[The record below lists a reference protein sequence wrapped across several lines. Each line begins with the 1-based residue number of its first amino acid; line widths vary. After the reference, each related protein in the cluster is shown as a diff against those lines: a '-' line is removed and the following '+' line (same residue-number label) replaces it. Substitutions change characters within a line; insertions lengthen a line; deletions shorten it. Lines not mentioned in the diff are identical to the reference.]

1 MELFSRGIVKCRYI
15 ILLVAIVLL
24 VPSVLLYLN
33 TKINYDMLSY
43 LPQDIDSMKGQD
55 ILVDEFG
62 TGAFSII
69 VVEDMPEKDVAAL
82 KAQIETVSGVE
93 DVLWYD
99 SFLDLSVPMEV
110 LPDEIYEAF
119 NRENS
124 TMMFVIFSDTSGSDA
139 TLESIRVIRRM
150 VDKQCF
156 VSGMSAVLVDTQE
169 LSDSEAPIYVA
180 LAVALSCLVLSLT
193 MDSFLVPFLFLLS
206 IGMAI
211 IYNLGSNFF
220 LGQISY
226 VTKALAAVLQLGVTM
241 DYSIFLWH
249 SYEEAKGKYTDKK
262 EAMAVAIRET
272 FSSVVGSSIT
282 TVAGFVAL
290 CFMSFTLG
298 LDLGVVMAK
307 GVVLGVISCVTIL
320 PSLILVFDKALE
332 KTKHR
337 PLVPEFKGIG
347 AFVQKHYKIFLL
359 VFLIVLVPAIYG
371 NANVNVY
378 YNLDSSLPK
387 TLPSVEANVKLQDTF
402 EMSTTHLILMD
413 ADVPEKEV
421 RSFGKEVQK
430 LDGVNYVIGMNT
442 IKGAGV
448 PQEFIPDKLKDSL
461 ENENWQILLVG
472 TEYAVASEEVNNQC
486 DQIYAIMKRYDPN
499 SMLVGEAPG
508 TEDLIHITDQ
518 DFATVST
525 VSIAVIFVIILLVF
539 RSISIPV
546 ILVAVIEG
554 GIFMNMAIPYFMG
567 TKLPF
572 VASIVIGTIQLGAT
586 VDYAI
591 LMTTRYM
598 KERREDGLS
607 RKDAITVAVETSTKS
622 IVVSALSFF
631 AATFGVA
638 VYSKIDMISSLCT
651 LMARGA
657 IISMLCVIFVLPS
670 FLMLFDGVIQ
680 KTTLGEKK
688 KLKKKAEV
696 SHQGI

>member
-62 TGAFSII
+62 TGAFSMI

-180 LAVALSCLVLSLT
+180 LAVVLSCLVLSLT

-337 PLVPEFKGIG
+337 PLIPEFKGIG

-378 YNLDSSLPK
+378 YNLDSSLPNS
-387 TLPSVEANVKLQDTF
+387 LPSVEANAKLQDTF
-402 EMSTTHLILMD
+402 DMSTTHLILMD

-430 LDGVNYVIGMNT
+430 LDGVKYVIGMNT

-486 DQIYAIMKRYDPN
+486 DQIYAIMKRYDPT

-591 LMTTRYM
+591 LMTTRYL
-598 KERREDGLS
+598 KERCEGGLS

-638 VYSKIDMISSLCT
+638 VYSTIDMISSLCT

-680 KTTLGEKK
+680 KTTLGEKM

>member
-62 TGAFSII
+62 TGAFSMI

-139 TLESIRVIRRM
+139 TLESIRAIRRM

-180 LAVALSCLVLSLT
+180 LAVVLSCLVLSLT

-337 PLVPEFKGIG
+337 PLIPEFKGIG

-387 TLPSVEANVKLQDTF
+387 TLPSVEANAKLQDTF
-402 EMSTTHLILMD
+402 DMSTTHLILMD

-430 LDGVNYVIGMNT
+430 LDGVKYVIGMNT

-598 KERREDGLS
+598 KERREGGLS

-638 VYSKIDMISSLCT
+638 VYSTIDMISSLCT